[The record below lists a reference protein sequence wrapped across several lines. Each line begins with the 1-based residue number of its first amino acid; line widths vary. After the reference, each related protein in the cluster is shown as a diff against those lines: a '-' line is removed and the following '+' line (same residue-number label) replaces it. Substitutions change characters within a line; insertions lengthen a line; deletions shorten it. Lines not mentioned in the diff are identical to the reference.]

1 MGDRPGK
8 AAETEAAG
16 VTSATATG
24 PGWWA
29 AYATIPKSAI
39 SDGLAAEHRA
49 DLLRTRKGRA
59 YVWSPPLDAPWTNMP
74 MARRGRILFG
84 RR

>member
-59 YVWSPPLDAPWTNMP
+59 YVWSPPLDAPWTSMP
-74 MARRGRILFG
+74 MDRRGRIVFG